1 MSLVCFDMDLRLFRW
16 RSWERAV
23 RFVGV
28 WGAFA
33 VLTLFYLIPIIAIQG
48 LINIDQLRKIH
59 VIAVIIDLPIVR
71 SIITAILPGTVLR
84 TFWEMQSLSLLN
96 RTSPFLMAFR
106 ASEQFVITIQRSVFA
121 AFVNLLCGP
130 GLSSTCVHG

>member
-1 MSLVCFDMDLRLFRW
+1 MPLAYIDKSVCLFRW

-28 WGAFA
+28 WGAFG

-59 VIAVIIDLPIVR
+59 VIAVIIDLPVVR
-71 SIITAILPGTVLR
+71 SIITAILPGTVLQP
-84 TFWEMQSLSLLN
+84 FWAIVNRCPCYTESLLLN
-96 RTSPFLMAFR
+96 K
-106 ASEQFVITIQRSVFA
+106 
-121 AFVNLLCGP
+121 
-130 GLSSTCVHG
+130 